1 MKTGGYNSSVSAPGT
16 KYIWYY
22 LLLKASR
29 RGSIWFQWGLAFI
42 PSSSWTELCS
52 PGRMAHLP
60 RWHNELVTLSRLDLR
75 SLLAPRTPRT
85 SSMTNR
91 EFSTSCCFDFKWLL
105 QLWVLL
111 VFVFSESQRINS
123 SSLCY
128 ISTVGRLDIY
138 LFSVNDKAPASLPLD
153 LFIQAQW

>member
-52 PGRMAHLP
+52 PARMTHLP

-75 SLLAPRTPRT
+75 SLLAPHMPRT
-85 SSMTNR
+85 SPMTNR
-91 EFSTSCCFDFKWLL
+91 EFSTSFLFWLQVASSAL
-105 QLWVLL
+105 GFIGLCIFRVPK
-111 VFVFSESQRINS
+111 NHS

-128 ISTVGRLDIY
+128 ISTVGRSDIC